1 MPRPRPRPQ
10 EITVKFDDG
19 SMTRAPFES
28 LPDSL
33 QFEIMRQPFACK
45 ASPNPEEEKFVLLEW
60 DDGWREVIEVDPDCT
75 DINRFYVISRVEHV
89 GRLSINR
96 QDGYPELIEVVRK
109 PLDLKRIT
117 FMDTFE
123 LTLERSDR
131 EGQKTDYFFALVKE
145 GRGFSESI
153 AAFKDIIREEGIDP
167 EELRSR
173 DSSDLVEQYDRIRGK
188 IGIKAGIRQQDVSD
202 FIAYLARVVS

>member
-1 MPRPRPRPQ
+1 MPRPRPL

-19 SMTRAPFES
+19 SMAIAPFES

-33 QFEIMRQPFACK
+33 QFEIMRQPFSCK

-89 GRLSINR
+89 GRLSINK
-96 QDGYPELIEVVRK
+96 QNGYPELIEVVRR
-109 PLDLKRIT
+109 PLDLKRIA
-117 FMDTFE
+117 FKDTLE

-131 EGQKTDYFFALVKE
+131 EGRKTDHFFSLAKK
-145 GRGFSESI
+145 GKGFSDI
-153 AAFKDIIREEGIDP
+153 MTVFKEVVNKEGID
-167 EELRSR
+167 LKGLSSR
-173 DSSDLVEQYDRIRGK
+173 EPSEVSKLCEK
-188 IGIKAGIRQQDVSD
+188 IGRKMGLKAGWRQQDVLD
-202 FIAYLARVVS
+202 FIAYLVKSVA